1 MKRLFWVT
9 LCLLLFLPLAG
20 CKGMNNKA
28 VIFFSDKK
36 IDIDFTPE
44 RDKTVFAPGQKIY
57 FVLYTQE
64 PFTTDMMRVQVLKLE
79 QKSSIYTPSLVQG
92 RDIEIDMSM
101 PYFTDSLVLYSTGY
115 YLLRVFSKD
124 RLLTPIAES
133 DFKVE

>member
-1 MKRLFWVT
+1 M
-9 LCLLLFLPLAG
+9 LCFLSFVPLYG
-20 CKGMNNKA
+20 CVDTKSKA

-44 RDKTVFAPGQKIY
+44 RDKTVFAPGRKIY

-64 PFTTDMMRVQVLKLE
+64 PFTADMMRVQVLKLE
-79 QKSSIYTPSLVQG
+79 QKSSIYTPSLAHA
-92 RDIEIDMSM
+92 RDIEIDMSK
-101 PYFTDSLVLYSTGY
+101 PYFTDSLVLYSAGY

-124 RLLTPIAES
+124 RLLTPIAEG